1 VERKW
6 GGCIVGALEITARSK
21 SPRGLIWC
29 ACAASTAMTVIA
41 VATEAQAQ
49 QTGASNV
56 QLGTIDVTSPT
67 GVATPASQVASSITV
82 ITAAD
87 LERDQRRT
95 VPDALATVP
104 GLNVVQT
111 GGPGGVTYVY
121 IRGADYD
128 QVKVLIDG
136 IDVSNPVDANLRQ
149 AFDFSQLLTGDIE
162 RIEILRGPQSGFYG
176 SDAIGGVI
184 SITTKS
190 GHGPP
195 QVTATVEGG
204 SFGTFNQK
212 AGLSGSQDQLSY
224 NFSVQ
229 HFQSA
234 STPVTPLNTLLPGEQ
249 RVNDFYDNK
258 TYSGKV
264 VYNFSD
270 NFSINATS
278 RYTVTSY
285 LLHGNGDDV
294 PFPFTDAGASS
305 QGVQQSFSRGEAD
318 WSLFD
323 GKFKNYFGA
332 AYSYTSSDF
341 MSPQTP
347 LGSTPP
353 GYGPNSEF
361 GERLKYDWR
370 GVWTFLPNQALV
382 MGAEDEHFTFS
393 QINPT
398 AVPGFAFPTTFA
410 ENRNDAAYLELQ
422 TNFSNRFFFVANG
435 RIDDNKA
442 FGEHETFRLAPAFI
456 VPEIE
461 TKLKASYGTGFK
473 APSLGQLYLNFPAFN
488 FFSNPNL
495 KPETSSGWDV
505 GFEQPLLNKAFL
517 FGVTYYHNDFKD
529 LISSFTN
536 TVLSTWTNIGVATTE
551 GTESFL
557 QWNVLPSLSFRAD
570 VTTTRAIDDTTGL
583 QLLERPK
590 DKESF
595 TVTWKP
601 IDKLQLSGTVI
612 HVGPWVD
619 LNRVGTETNVPANP
633 YTVVN
638 LASNYTYNDQ
648 LTIFGRIDNLFNEHY
663 EVPIGFL
670 RPGFGIFG
678 GVRVTELVP
687 TK

>member
-1 VERKW
+1 M
-6 GGCIVGALEITARSK
+6 GAAETTPRSRA
-21 SPRGLIWC
+21 SRGLIWC
-29 ACAASTAMTVIA
+29 ACATSTAMTVIA
-41 VATEAQAQ
+41 VATAAQAQ
-49 QTGASNV
+49 QTGSSNV

-87 LERDQRRT
+87 IERDQRRT

-136 IDVSNPVDANLRQ
+136 IDVSNPVDVNLRQ

-162 RIEILRGPQSGFYG
+162 RIEVLRGPQSGFYG

-190 GHGPP
+190 GQGPP
-195 QVTATVEGG
+195 KVTAEVEGG
-204 SFGTFNQK
+204 SFATFNQK
-212 AGLSGSQDQLSY
+212 ASLSGSQDQFSY
-224 NFSVQ
+224 YFTVQ

-234 STPVTPLNTLLPGEQ
+234 STPVTPLPTLLPGEQ
-249 RVNDFYDNK
+249 RINDFYDNK
-258 TYSGKV
+258 TFSGKV
-264 VYNFSD
+264 AYSFSD
-270 NFSINATS
+270 SFSINATT
-278 RYTVTSY
+278 RYTDTSY

-294 PFPFTDAGASS
+294 PFPFTDAEASS
-305 QGVQQSFSRGEAD
+305 QVMRESFSRGEAD

-332 AYSYTSSDF
+332 AYSYTSAEF
-341 MSPQTP
+341 MSPQTVIGP
-347 LGSTPP
+347 TPP
-353 GYGPNSEF
+353 GYGPNTDI

-382 MGAEDEHFTFS
+382 MGVEDEHFTFS
-393 QINPT
+393 QVNPS
-398 AVPGFAFPTTFA
+398 AVPGLPFPTTFA
-410 ENRNDAAYLELQ
+410 ENRNEAAYVELQ
-422 TNFSNRFFFVANG
+422 TNFSDRFFFAANG

-442 FGEHETFRLAPAFI
+442 FGEHDTFRLAPAFI
-456 VPEIE
+456 VPWTE

-505 GFEQPLLNKAFL
+505 GFEQPLLNKALL

-529 LISSFTN
+529 LISSFTT

-557 QWNVLPSLSFRAD
+557 QWNVSPWLSFRAD

-595 TVTWKP
+595 TMTLKP
-601 IDKLQLSGTVI
+601 IDKWQLSGTVI

-638 LASNYTYNDQ
+638 LASNYAYNDQ

-670 RPGFGIFG
+670 HPGIGIFG
-678 GVRVTELVP
+678 GIRVTELVP

>member
-1 VERKW
+1 M
-6 GGCIVGALEITARSK
+6 
-21 SPRGLIWC
+21 WC
-29 ACAASTAMTVIA
+29 ACAASTAMIVNT
-41 VATEAQAQ
+41 VATVAQAQ
-49 QTGASNV
+49 QTESSNV

-67 GVATPASQVASSITV
+67 GVATPANQVASSITV

-136 IDVSNPVDANLRQ
+136 IDVSNTVDVNLKQ

-162 RIEILRGPQSGFYG
+162 RIEVLRGPQSGFYG

-190 GHGPP
+190 GQGPP
-195 QVTATVEGG
+195 KVTAEVEGG

-212 AGLSGSQDQLSY
+212 AALSGSQDQLSY
-224 NFSVQ
+224 YFTLQ

-234 STPVTPLNTLLPGEQ
+234 STPVTPPSTLVPGEQ
-249 RVNDFYDNK
+249 RGNDFYDNK
-258 TYSGKV
+258 TFSGKV
-264 VYNFSD
+264 SYNLSD
-270 NFSINATS
+270 SFGITATT
-278 RYTVTSY
+278 RYTETSY
-285 LLHGNGDDV
+285 LFHANGDDV
-294 PFPFTDAGASS
+294 PFPFTDAETST
-305 QGVQQSFSRGEAD
+305 QLMRESFSRAQAN

-323 GKFKNYFGA
+323 GKFTNYFGA
-332 AYSYTSSDF
+332 AYSYTSAEF
-341 MSPQTP
+341 VAPQTP
-347 LGSTPP
+347 LTAASFGTPF
-353 GYGPNSEF
+353 GFGPNTDI
-361 GERLKYDWR
+361 GERLKYDYR
-370 GVWTFLPNQALV
+370 GVWTFLPGQALV
-382 MGAEDEHFTFS
+382 VGAEDENFS
-393 QINPT
+393 ISQVNPS
-398 AVPGFAFPTTFA
+398 AVPGLPFPTTFA
-410 ENRNDAAYLELQ
+410 ENHNDAAYVELQ
-422 TNFSNRFFFVANG
+422 TNFSDRFFFAANG

-442 FGEHETFRLAPAFI
+442 FGDHETFRLAPAFI
-456 VPEIE
+456 VPWSE

-495 KPETSSGWDV
+495 KPETSTGWDV
-505 GFEQPLLNKAFL
+505 GFEQPLFNRSLL
-517 FGVTYYHNDFKD
+517 FGVTYYHSDYRD
-529 LISSFTN
+529 LISSFTT
-536 TVLSTWTNIGVATTE
+536 TVLSTWTNIGVASAE

-557 QWNVLPSLSFRAD
+557 QWNVSPWLSFRAD

-583 QLLERPK
+583 QLLQRPK

-601 IDKLQLSGTVI
+601 IDKLQVSATAI

-619 LNRVGTETNVPANP
+619 LNRAGTETNIPGNP

-638 LASNYTYNDQ
+638 LASNYVYNDQ
-648 LTIFGRIDNLFNEHY
+648 LTFFARIDNLFNQQY
-663 EVPIGFL
+663 MVPVGFL

-678 GVRVTELVP
+678 GIRVTELVP
-687 TK
+687 TL